1 MFTPDTVILPGTEGS
16 LLRKELALAFGEAG
30 CDVCMPDPARLL
42 DADYALNLHNL
53 LDGKRCLYFS
63 INGSGLTPLREKLE
77 LLTKAD
83 CRVVIWFVDNPWNI
97 LSGIREPLWR
107 TLPLFVTDK
116 SFIAPLKANGAE
128 NVRHLP
134 LATSFAHFAPSPE
147 RENISPSPASLAP
160 VVFVGR
166 SAFPDKARFFAD
178 SAPPND
184 AFRESEALLT
194 SGQRP
199 DLLWWQKRLGI
210 NDDRL
215 WPGREARR
223 ASCGAEEANLRWRSL
238 CLSGAASA
246 GRAYNAM
253 TGLSGPGL
261 DIFGDAGWVRLL
273 PPGIR
278 LRPPVDYYTRLPAIY
293 RQAAYSLCLT
303 SLQLPQGL
311 NQRHFDVWAAGG
323 CCLSDDTPGLDL
335 FPRELTDPIRFRTPG
350 DIPTV
355 LEKIERQN
363 QRASLISDWQA
374 CLREKH
380 TYAHRARR
388 LLDCLK

>member
-16 LLRKELALAFGEAG
+16 LIRKELALAFGEVG
-30 CDVCMPDPARLL
+30 CDVRMPDPARLL

-107 TLPLFVTDK
+107 ALPLFVTDN

-134 LATSFAHFAPSPE
+134 LAASFAHFSLE
-147 RENISPSPASLAP
+147 REDISPPPASLAP

-166 SAFPDKARFFAD
+166 SAFPNKARFFAD
-178 SAPPND
+178 IALPTD
-184 AFRESEALLT
+184 TCRESEALLAH
-194 SGQRP
+194 GQRP
-199 DLLWWQKRLGI
+199 DLLWWQKHLRI

-215 WPGREARR
+215 WPGREARQ
-223 ASCGAEEANLRWRSL
+223 AACGAEEANLQWRSL

-278 LRPPVDYYTRLPAIY
+278 LRPPVDYYTRLPGIY
-293 RQAAYSLCLT
+293 RQTAYSLCLT

-323 CCLSDDTPGLDL
+323 CCLSDNTPGLEL
-335 FPRELTDPIRFRTPG
+335 FPRELTAPIRFRTPG
-350 DIPTV
+350 DIFTV
-355 LEKIERQN
+355 MEKIERQN
-363 QRASLISDWQA
+363 LRPSLISGWQA
-374 CLREKH
+374 CLREQH
-380 TYAHRARR
+380 TYAHRAQ
-388 LLDCLK
+388 LLFDSLQ